1 MYSKDELNSIY
12 ADLYEDDS
20 NGEQILHDDD
30 FEELDSYD
38 EDEASYTLHAAD
50 E

>member
-1 MYSKDELNSIY
+1 MYSKDELNNIY
-12 ADLYEDDS
+12 ADLHEEDD
-20 NGEQILHDDD
+20 NEQALRDDD